1 MVTMADLLDDRA
13 LGLVPV
19 VDARRDDPL
28 RWVATSELDDP
39 SPFLEGGEVLLTTGL
54 ETVGWTRAWDRYV
67 ERLADAGVVAIGLAI
82 EMTHPS
88 APPELV
94 SACRQHGV
102 DLFEVPR
109 ETRFVAISRA
119 LASQLQ
125 REEESATRSALESQ
139 RALTQAALRENE
151 PNALVEELA
160 RVGAMAAV
168 VGADGALL
176 VGPYGSRPE
185 VLDLQA
191 VGAAVVQMR
200 RQGLRAAA
208 SLSSPGATLLVNP
221 LGVKGRPDRYLVVG
235 FSARVGDAQ
244 RSTVTTGVALL
255 SLAEERRRASREA
268 DRRLRSRAVELL
280 VAGDVRTAQ
289 VLLGAGGADRTR
301 LPRTAVVLRATGP
314 VAALEDA
321 LGQLET
327 GAAGLLS
334 ALVSRDPLTDD
345 ESSGRLLSGDAG
357 SELVAVARPQ
367 DVAGVVQRLVAGGL
381 RVGVG
386 EPQPVVAL
394 SASHETAGHALR
406 LTTVD
411 APAVSWSEGVRRG
424 VLSLVDGPRAAAF
437 AASYLAPL
445 AAEPALVET
454 LGSYLR
460 HHGSLLKVADDLGV
474 HRNTVRHRVERIE
487 ALLDGSLMDPQVRV
501 DAWVA
506 LRTRQGDAR

>member
-19 VDARRDDPL
+19 VDARRDDAL

-54 ETVGWTRAWDRYV
+54 ETVGWTTRWDTYV
-67 ERLADAGVVAIGLAI
+67 RRLSAAGVVAIGLAV

-94 SACRQHGV
+94 SACRKHGV

-119 LASQLQ
+119 LASHLQ

-151 PNALVEELA
+151 PAVLVEELA
-160 RVGAMAAV
+160 RTGSMAAV
-168 VGADGALL
+168 VGADGVVLL
-176 VGPYGSRPE
+176 GPFGARPE
-185 VLDLQA
+185 LLD
-191 VGAAVVQMR
+191 VEVVRSSVAQMR

-208 SLSSPGATLLVNP
+208 SLSSPGGTLLVNP

-235 FSARVGDAQ
+235 FSGRVGDAQ
-244 RSTVTTGVALL
+244 RSTVTTAVALL
-255 SLAEERRRASREA
+255 SLAEERRRASREV
-268 DRRLRSRAVELL
+268 DRRLHSRAVEL
-280 VAGDVRTAQ
+280 VTTGDVRTAQ
-289 VLLGAGGADRTR
+289 VLLGASSGPRIR
-301 LPRTAVVLRATGP
+301 LPRRAAVLRATGP
-314 VAALEDA
+314 AASLEDGLA
-321 LGQLET
+321 RLERDGVLAGVT
-327 GAAGLLS
+327 G
-334 ALVSRDPLTDD
+334 RDETP
-345 ESSGRLLSGDAG
+345 
-357 SELVAVARPQ
+357 ELVCITRADGAETTARSLR
-367 DVAGVVQRLVAGGL
+367 AAGL
-381 RVGVG
+381 RVGIG
-386 EPQPVVAL
+386 EPHPIGELAV
-394 SASHETAGHALR
+394 SHETAGHALR

-411 APAVSWSEGVRRG
+411 APVVSWSEGVRRG

-445 AAEPALVET
+445 EAEPALVET

-487 ALLDGSLMDPQVRV
+487 SLLGRSLMDPQVRV

-506 LRTRQGDAR
+506 LRTRQGGAS